1 MNTIQRYKKTR
12 HKSRNLS
19 IIILKMKTLLDFQFK
34 IVNLKIKPAPNEI
47 FVDYPDILFPG
58 IEPAGDKIAI

>member
-1 MNTIQRYKKTR
+1 
-12 HKSRNLS
+12 
-19 IIILKMKTLLDFQFK
+19 MKTLLDFQFK

-58 IEPAGDKIAI
+58 FEPAGDKIAK